1 MAGKQSRQERVAEL
15 IAGVREA
22 ATGAVERSSAIGL
35 PTIDP
40 SVYDGIIS
48 PAELQERQPGP
59 GSKRKKSRGRPTD
72 KTIPQRDKDIY
83 AKSKDGVCHGEI
95 ADQYDLRQKY
105 VGQIVRQQRKKAEK
119 STR

>member
-48 PAELQERQPGP
+48 PAELQERQADPGSVVETVGEPGP
-59 GSKRKKSRGRPTD
+59 EYRYGGLPDGELLTLRMAGKA
-72 KTIPQRDKDIY
+72 RDCLLQQH
-83 AKSKDGVCHGEI
+83 GV
-95 ADQYDLRQKY
+95 DRVDRQLVPAA
-105 VGQIVRQQRKKAEK
+105 VG
-119 STR
+119 